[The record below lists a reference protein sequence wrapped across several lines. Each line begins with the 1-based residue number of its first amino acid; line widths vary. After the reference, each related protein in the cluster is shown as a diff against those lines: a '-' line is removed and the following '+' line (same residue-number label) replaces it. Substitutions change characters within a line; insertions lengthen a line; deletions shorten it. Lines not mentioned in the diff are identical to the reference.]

1 MSDPITDIKQ
11 TLSNTAA
18 TVQRNVSNAID
29 YTRKEVA
36 PAVGAV
42 AGVVGEIADYVQY
55 AALAVTALTMGA
67 SAPATVPIAG
77 VAEGVG
83 NVALGVQ
90 VLADGVENGNFNN
103 TGSEVVVK
111 LVT

>member
-42 AGVVGEIADYVQY
+42 AGVVGEIANYVQY
-55 AALAVTALTMGA
+55 AALAVTAITMGA
-67 SAPATVPIAG
+67 SA
-77 VAEGVG
+77 
-83 NVALGVQ
+83 LGY
-90 VLADGVENGNFNN
+90 LANSSYCRRSWKCSF
-103 TGSEVVVK
+103 GSASLGRWSGK
-111 LVT
+111 WQL